1 MMGVG
6 PFIDW
11 SWIAGHGSLIGA
23 RLEEHLL
30 LTGVALAAGL
40 AISIPVGV
48 YGQRHRRVFVVSNWI
63 ADILYSVP
71 SLALFVL
78 LLPFTGLTETT
89 VAIGLTTYT
98 LLILIRNVVAGLDGV
113 PDDVRE
119 AARGMGLTRRQIL
132 WRVEMPLALP
142 VVVAGVRV
150 AAVSTIALVT
160 VGALIGRGGFGQFI
174 LDGLG
179 QGLFVTPILLGS
191 LCTVVLALTADG
203 LLIAFERALTPWTRA
218 GDVS

>member
-11 SWIAGHGSLIGA
+11 SWIAGHGSLLGT

-40 AISIPVGV
+40 AISLPVGI
-48 YGQRHRRVFVVSNWI
+48 YGHRHRRVFTVSNWI

-71 SLALFVL
+71 SLALFAF
-78 LLPFTGLTETT
+78 LLPFTGLTDTT

-119 AARGMGLTRRQIL
+119 AAKGMGLTRRQIL

-142 VVVAGVRV
+142 VIVAGVRV

-160 VGALIGRGGFGQFI
+160 VGALIGRGGFGQLI
-174 LDGLG
+174 VDGLE
-179 QGLFVTPILLGS
+179 QGIFITPILLGAICS
-191 LCTVVLALTADG
+191 VVLALVADG
-203 LLIAFERALTPWTRA
+203 LLILFQRALTPWVRVGSA
-218 GDVS
+218 S